1 MQLNIISN
9 ITCFENYK
17 TLDIQIRGD
26 MICTFLGP
34 LGTENV
40 CSGDSGSPL
49 MVSTYYTEF
58 YILRVTLSFM
68 YDFDFRLI
76 KREDLSMLV

>member
-49 MVSTYYTEF
+49 MVSLQSVAKKF
-58 YILRVTLSFM
+58 VHFS
-68 YDFDFRLI
+68 
-76 KREDLSMLV
+76 SMNMLY